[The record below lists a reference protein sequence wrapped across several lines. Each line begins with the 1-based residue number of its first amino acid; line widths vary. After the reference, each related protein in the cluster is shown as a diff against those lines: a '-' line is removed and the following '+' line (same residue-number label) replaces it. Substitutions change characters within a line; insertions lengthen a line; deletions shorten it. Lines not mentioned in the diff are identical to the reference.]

1 MIRLALLAAVLV
13 YAAGTAAVSSTSN
26 EMSRRA
32 GSGGDSQSTNWAGY
46 TVTAVGVSFVDVKG
60 SWVEPTLDCSTSG
73 PGSSAFWVGL
83 GGFSDGSKALE
94 QVGTSADCMSG
105 GAAIHSAWH
114 ELVPAP
120 AIDDDIRISPGDVI
134 SAEVSA
140 DGPAI
145 TLQLHD
151 LTTGESAVTQSTMAE
166 PDLTSAEWIAEAPSM
181 CSPFNPNG
189 CTVKPLANFGTVAFA
204 TGSATAGGHTGAIT
218 DPEWTA
224 GAIQL
229 VTRSGKPVAQPSD
242 LGADGSSFTVTWV
255 STGATFK
262 LLLQDFVTTPQT
274 PRAGLDLHRR
284 DPRCRDG
291 SHRARRREDDVLG
304 EDRREGHSR
313 PRTDVRVPPG
323 DLCLADPGER
333 LGTGHL
339 RCGDRGS
346 RRRDDRQDVLA
357 SDSLALSA
365 GQISRR

>member
-274 PRAGLDLHRR
+274 PRAG
-284 DPRCRDG
+284 
-291 SHRARRREDDVLG
+291 
-304 EDRREGHSR
+304 
-313 PRTDVRVPPG
+313 RTFTAAIRVAAT
-323 DLCLADPGER
+323 DHTALADAKTTCSARIGGKVIHARER
-333 LGTGHL
+333 TFESRRATCAWQIPANASGRVSL